1 MLIQLTVDRFE
12 ENKAILAANDGAAI
26 IWPKNKLPADVHEG
40 SVLSFDITEAAEREK
55 QAKQTAKDLI
65 NEIIKNS

>member
-1 MLIQLTVDRFE
+1 MLIELTVDRFE
-12 ENKAILAANDGAAI
+12 EDQAVLLANDGVAI
-26 IWPKNKLPADVHEG
+26 TWPKNKLPADVHEG
-40 SVLSFDITEAAEREK
+40 SALSFDIAEAAEREK